1 MTTNIHIAAAFLRP
15 ASAMTDELGFAD
27 YSALAALHEQLQR
40 AMESTAA
47 RTRQAGLE
55 PLSFQLLLAIRR
67 QPPANPITIGRLVEV
82 LGWERATVVELLDG
96 LVRRRFATR
105 TRDKA
110 DRRRFLI
117 SLTPIGEEWL
127 RPLAKDELHELVVS
141 GADLLRSVRV
151 AVSHAAAS
159 AARTQPPVRADV
171 ADFAWQAVGSAP
183 I

>member
-1 MTTNIHIAAAFLRP
+1 MI
-15 ASAMTDELGFAD
+15 DDLGFAD

-55 PLSFQLLLAIRR
+55 PLSFQLPSRSGNSRL
-67 QPPANPITIGRLVEV
+67 ANPITIGLLVEA

-96 LVRRRFATR
+96 LVRRRFVTR
-105 TRDKA
+105 NRDRA

-117 SLTPIGEEWL
+117 SLTPTGEEWL
-127 RPLAKDELHELVVS
+127 RPLAKDELHGLAVS

-159 AARTQPPVRADV
+159 AARMQPPPRADV
-171 ADFAWQAVGSAP
+171 SDFAWQAVGSAP